1 VLRFGY
7 AEAKYTERGT
17 WLLHLLLKKKVVFV
31 AKDHVDLDPKEEE
44 DLEEVEKVRKTFEIK
59 LKCYSRKKQSSG
71 NSRKAA

>member
-31 AKDHVDLDPKEEE
+31 AKDHVDLDPKEEGGS
-44 DLEEVEKVRKTFEIK
+44 RR
-59 LKCYSRKKQSSG
+59 SRKSKK
-71 NSRKAA
+71 NV